1 MKIEELAT
9 PKIQT
14 MKVKRP
20 PKVGTK
26 QARAV
31 DLLRGMK
38 FETREEKAACIHLV
52 MSELKMTKNGG
63 TTYAYNAMRMLA
75 AENANNPLC

>member
-1 MKIEELAT
+1 MKIEQPST

-14 MKVKRP
+14 IKMKRP
-20 PKVGTK
+20 PKAGTK

-31 DLLRGMK
+31 DLLRGMS
-38 FETREEKAACIHLV
+38 FETRQEKAACIQLV

-75 AENANNPLC
+75 AEEAR